1 MPPDQNTRAIQLY
14 GKYGKACLNCSKS
27 KCKCVLRP
35 GGPCERC
42 SRLKKQC
49 LPGKAIRART
59 AEKNDTTS
67 RLSQLEGRLDG
78 LVSQLERSRVLPT
91 DSNPFPPPPSN
102 EDSSL
107 STIARPLLI
116 PTMASGLV
124 SEEALVEFRK
134 KVLKYFPFMH
144 LPHDADWLK
153 RHRPFLSK
161 CIQSATSQST
171 STKLA
176 LGEQIKNDL
185 IQRVYINNDSSA
197 VNIDLLLGLLTFIA
211 WGHDNLLHKS
221 AAKVSRFTQLAV
233 GLVFDLRL
241 NKPQQQESHMLPGK
255 ALSETQE
262 NTLEEKRAVLG
273 CWMMSSVVSSYLKQI
288 DPLQWT
294 PYMNECL
301 ETLAK
306 SSESI
311 NDEIFVHQVRFQR
324 VAGEIDE
331 MKHTGKARSS
341 FYIMSLQHRIDAIK
355 GYMSARVVKDRIL
368 LSSLYY
374 TDMSIYGLYLDDETS
389 SSNPQSLEYL
399 YMCLQATK
407 SAIENFFE
415 IPITECIGLSFT
427 FFTQLARTILVL
439 FKLSTFENEAWD
451 TKFVRKEIDVL
462 QVLDRLL
469 KVIDEAKLMIGSQ
482 GDDGFL
488 DKSSMIFATVKSW
501 CLSKL
506 EPKDVTVNDD
516 APCDFIVAPEDF
528 VLDDAWL
535 KEYLNL

>member
-1 MPPDQNTRAIQLY
+1 M
-14 GKYGKACLNCSKS
+14 
-27 KCKCVLRP
+27 
-35 GGPCERC
+35 
-42 SRLKKQC
+42 QC
-49 LPGKAIRART
+49 IPGKATRART
-59 AEKNDTTS
+59 AEKNKTS
-67 RLSQLEGRLDG
+67 SRISRLEGRLDG

-91 DSNPFPPPPSN
+91 DTNLVSPPLSN
-102 EDSSL
+102 EDSSF
-107 STIARPLLI
+107 STIAPSLRI
-116 PTMASGLV
+116 PTTVFGFA
-124 SEEALVEFRK
+124 SEEALVEFREK
-134 KVLKYFPFMH
+134 MVKYFPFMH
-144 LPHDADWLK
+144 LPHDADWLQ

-161 CIQSATSQST
+161 CILSATSQST
-171 STKLA
+171 SEKLE
-176 LGEQIKNDL
+176 LGEQIKNEL
-185 IQRVYINNDSSA
+185 IQRVYINNDPRA

-221 AAKVSRFTQLAV
+221 AARVSRFTQLAI
-233 GLVFDLRL
+233 GLAFDLRL
-241 NKPQQQESHMLPGK
+241 NKQQQQESHMLPGK

-311 NDEIFVHQVRFQR
+311 NDEIFVHQVRLQR
-324 VAGEIDE
+324 VAGEIDD

-341 FYIMSLQHRIDAIK
+341 FYIMSLQHRIDIIK
-355 GYMSARVVKDRIL
+355 RHMSPRLAKDRIL
-368 LSSLYY
+368 LSSIYY
-374 TDMSIYGLYLDDETS
+374 TDMSIYGLYLDDESS
-389 SSNPQSLEYL
+389 SSNAQSLEYL

-407 SAIENFFE
+407 SATENFFE

-439 FKLSTFENEAWD
+439 FKLSTFKNEAWD
-451 TKFVRKEIDVL
+451 NKFVRKEIDVL

-488 DKSSMIFATVKSW
+488 DRSSIIFATVKSW

-506 EPKDVTVNDD
+506 ESKHVTANDVASGDI
-516 APCDFIVAPEDF
+516 CDFISDENYVPEDF

>member
-1 MPPDQNTRAIQLY
+1 MLMGIAP
-14 GKYGKACLNCSKS
+14 
-27 KCKCVLRP
+27 LRP
-35 GGPCERC
+35 
-42 SRLKKQC
+42 C
-49 LPGKAIRART
+49 LPGKAIRAHT
-59 AEKNDTTS
+59 AEKNNTIS
-67 RLSQLEGRLDG
+67 RISQLEGRLDG

-91 DSNPFPPPPSN
+91 DAKSLSPLSSD
-102 EDSSL
+102 EDLSF
-107 STIARPLLI
+107 STIAPSL
-116 PTMASGLV
+116 PTPVCGFA
-124 SEEALVEFRK
+124 SEESLVEFREK
-134 KVLKYFPFMH
+134 MLKYFPFMD

-153 RHRPFLSK
+153 CHRPFLSK
-161 CIQSATSQST
+161 CILSATSQST
-171 STKLA
+171 STKLT
-176 LGEQIKNDL
+176 LGEQIKNEL
-185 IQRVYINNDSSA
+185 IQRVYINNDPRT

-211 WGHDNLLHKS
+211 WGHDNLLHKT
-221 AAKVSRFTQLAV
+221 AVKIPRFTQLAI

-241 NKPQQQESHMLPGK
+241 NKPQQESHTLPGK
-255 ALSETQE
+255 TWSKTQE

-294 PYMNECL
+294 PYMDECL

-306 SSESI
+306 SPESI
-311 NDEIFVHQVRFQR
+311 NDEIFMHQIRLQR
-324 VAGEIDE
+324 VAGEVDD
-331 MKHTGKARSS
+331 MKHTGKFPLS
-341 FYIMSLQHRIDAIK
+341 FYITSFRHRIDIIK
-355 GYMSARVVKDRIL
+355 CNISPMVLKDRIL

-374 TDMSIYGLYLDDETS
+374 ADMSIYGISLKDKSGT
-389 SSNPQSLEYL
+389 NPQSLGYL
-399 YMCLQATK
+399 YMCLQTTK

-415 IPITECIGLSFT
+415 IPIIECIGLSFT
-427 FFTQLARTILVL
+427 FFTQLARTILIL

-469 KVIDEAKLMIGSQ
+469 KIIDEAKSMIGSQ

-488 DKSSMIFATVKSW
+488 DRAATIFATVKSW

-506 EPKDVTVNDD
+506 EPGDVTVNDMASD
-516 APCDFIVAPEDF
+516 ATCDFIPDGNCTPEDF